1 MSKMLGRITH
11 GQVHAFHCYDPRLAV
26 SSATANAYIPVSPPL
41 DEIEE
46 EMRNR
51 HAERFRELTEFHGI
65 DPAMAHLLAGR
76 THEKLP
82 ALASRLGASVVIMG
96 AVARNRLKR
105 VFIGATAERTLEHL
119 PCDLLVVKPDWFVS
133 PVDLQH
139 QDVA

>member
-1 MSKMLGRITH
+1 M
-11 GQVHAFHCYDPRLAV
+11 HAFHCYDPRLAV
-26 SSATANAYIPVSPPL
+26 SSATANAYIPVSLPL